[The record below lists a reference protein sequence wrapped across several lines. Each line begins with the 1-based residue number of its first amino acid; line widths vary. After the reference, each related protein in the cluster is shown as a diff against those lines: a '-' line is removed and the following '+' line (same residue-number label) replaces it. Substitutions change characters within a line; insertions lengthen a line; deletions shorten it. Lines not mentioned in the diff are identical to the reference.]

1 MVNILIWQNP
11 TNHWELGRV
20 AICWD
25 SVWAS
30 LYRARKSGSLWCS
43 SLKRQVFVN
52 YHEEIICADE
62 LFCLQLFFMNCK
74 WFPNYRCI
82 FVCRIL
88 TLVLSHSRVVI
99 SSTFWFNLT
108 ILIVITVFSEGD
120 VPQLLASLI
129 VFSLSPHLS
138 LTLCLSSMTTWKG
151 WMEKRSGALSSLLA
165 SGAVF
170 RPLSRTRR
178 SLCSIW
184 TRAPGI
190 WPSTTT
196 AKRKNPSYSALWL

>member
-1 MVNILIWQNP
+1 MKRP
-11 TNHWELGRV
+11 
-20 AICWD
+20 
-25 SVWAS
+25 SVQMS
-30 LYRARKSGSLWCS
+30 F
-43 SLKRQVFVN
+43 FVCN
-52 YHEEIICADE
+52 
-62 LFCLQLFFMNCK
+62 FFLMNCK

-120 VPQLLASLI
+120 VLQLLASLI
-129 VFSLSPHLS
+129 VFTLSPHLS
-138 LTLCLSSMTTWKG
+138 LSLCLFSMTTWKG

-170 RPLSRTRR
+170 RPLSRTRQ

-184 TRAPGI
+184 TRGPGT

-196 AKRKNPSYSALWL
+196 EKKKNLSHSALWL